1 MPSVVFDASA
11 LIALLAGEPSADKVA
26 HCIGDGMISAVNVQ
40 EVEKALLRRGASLDA
55 AKAMFDALHL
65 DVRFHDRQE
74 AFCAASLVE
83 VTTHFGAGTG
93 DRSCMALAIA
103 HTSPAITM
111 DKEWAHFRRT
121 GINSYCGTM
130 TAYDITNAAPYSKLG
145 DIFTLNH
152 P

>member
-11 LIALLAGEPSADKVA
+11 LIALLAGEPCADKVA

-40 EVEKALLRRGASLDA
+40 EVEKALLRRGASLEA
-55 AKAMFDALHL
+55 AEAMLDALHL
-65 DVRFHDRQE
+65 DVRSNDRQE

-83 VTTHFGAGTG
+83 VTTHFGAGIG

-111 DKEWAHFRRT
+111 DKEWAHL
-121 GINSYCGTM
+121 
-130 TAYDITNAAPYSKLG
+130 DAPGLTV
-145 DIFTLNH
+145 IVAR
-152 P
+152 